1 MKFSLIPILLGTIAN
16 AQEIM
21 VEPMQEIE
29 LDVDV
34 DYYGEEQFE
43 PSSEIERLSHSKR
56 QLTHDDDWVNS
67 TTGEQVMMVVKSYG
81 GEV

>member
-21 VEPMQEIE
+21 VEPAQEIE
-29 LDVDV
+29 LDVDA
-34 DYYGEEQFE
+34 DFYGVEQFE

-56 QLTHDDDWVNS
+56 QLTHEDVE
-67 TTGEQVMMVVKSYG
+67 GAQVMMVTSSFG
-81 GEV
+81 SEVSWFI